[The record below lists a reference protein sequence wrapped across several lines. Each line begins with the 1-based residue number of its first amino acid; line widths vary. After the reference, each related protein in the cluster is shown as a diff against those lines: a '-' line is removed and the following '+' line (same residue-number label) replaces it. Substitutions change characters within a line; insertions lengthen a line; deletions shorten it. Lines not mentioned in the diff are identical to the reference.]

1 MWDEVSPRGPSSIS
15 TLEVTL
21 RNELKL
27 IAVSIWTDR
36 FFVAYRYIGKLLNG
50 KQFDANTAGAP
61 FNFRLGAGEVIK
73 GWDQGVAGMAVG
85 GERKL
90 TVSVNTFF
98 DQISGLAQD

>member
-1 MWDEVSPRGPSSIS
+1 M
-15 TLEVTL
+15 TLTL
-21 RNELKL
+21 TR
-27 IAVSIWTDR
+27 D
-36 FFVAYRYIGKLLNG
+36 RYIGKLLNG

-90 TVSVNTFF
+90 TVSSPPTSHTVWHT
-98 DQISGLAQD
+98 QDIEADSPLPDHSTL